1 MIYDGIT
8 TKPPLDELYHEK
20 AHKYVERHKGPKGNW
35 IYTYHKKATDT
46 IKKYRD
52 KSMKYIKS
60 DDPYANMGVEER
72 FALKAGVKLAQ
83 LTLKGA
89 DKTKKA
95 IKKMK
100 HNSRY
105 GKYTKNRRV

>member
-1 MIYDGIT
+1 MIYDGII

-35 IYTYHKKATDT
+35 IYTYHTKTADT
-46 IKKYRD
+46 RNKVKTSKYL
-52 KSMKYIKS
+52 KP
-60 DDPYANMGVEER
+60 DDPYAGMGVVGR
-72 FALKAGVKLAQ
+72 LGLKAGVKLAQ

-95 IKKMK
+95 IKKIK

>member
-8 TKPPLDELYHEK
+8 TKPSLDELYHEK

-35 IYTYHKKATDT
+35 IYTYRTKTANTRNKVKTS
-46 IKKYRD
+46 KYL
-52 KSMKYIKS
+52 KPE
-60 DDPYANMGVEER
+60 DPYAGMGVEGR
-72 FALKAGVKLAQ
+72 FAVKAGVKLAQ

-95 IKKMK
+95 IKKIK
-100 HNSRY
+100 HNSKH